1 MEDVTHRFFQ
11 GGRRM
16 GRTLTREQMRA
27 AVETCDRELRHV
39 DIAMEQ
45 FFDRIRK
52 KDPRVIDIDF
62 RVLPDVKGALT
73 NGST

>member
-1 MEDVTHRFFQ
+1 MKYP
-11 GGRRM
+11 
-16 GRTLTREQMRA
+16 LTREQMRA
-27 AVETCDRELRHV
+27 AVETCDRELLLV